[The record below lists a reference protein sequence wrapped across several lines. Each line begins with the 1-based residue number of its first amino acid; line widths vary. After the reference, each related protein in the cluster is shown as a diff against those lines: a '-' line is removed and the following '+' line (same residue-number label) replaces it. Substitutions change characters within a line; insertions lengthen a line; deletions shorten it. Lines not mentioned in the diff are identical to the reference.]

1 MEKRLMRSTPAT
13 RLAVRF
19 GAPALGALTAL
30 SLLGFTA
37 QAHAANR
44 SAGHVYV
51 LDNPAAQNSISVY
64 NRSGD
69 GLLSYASTTLIG
81 GLGTGDPLGSQ
92 GSLTLAGDRLFAVD
106 GGSDQISVVETRDGA
121 LSLDGVFSSLGALP
135 VSVTY
140 RDGFLYVVNSGAAN
154 QSANVVGFTVGEH
167 GALTPIAGADVALSA
182 ALPGPAQVALSPDGE
197 TLAVTEKTT
206 NLVDTFHVADDG
218 SLSDRV
224 SVASTGQTPFGFSFN
239 PVQPH
244 ELVVADAAGGATGA
258 SAISVY
264 HVGEHGAKAQGG
276 AVADHQTA
284 ACWLIITGNGKFA
297 YATNAGSG
305 TISGYRLWH
314 GGGASLLNAD
324 GLTASTGAASHPL
337 EMALTPNSR
346 YLYALD
352 AGTHTLSGFAVARDG
367 RLAAVNLAGV
377 TLTAGAVGLAAD

>member
-1 MEKRLMRSTPAT
+1 MRSTPAT
-13 RLAVRF
+13 RLALRL

-64 NRSGD
+64 NRSAD
-69 GLLSYASTTLIG
+69 GSLSYASTTLIG

-92 GSLTLAGDRLFAVD
+92 GSLTLAGGRLFAVD
-106 GGSDQISVVETRDGA
+106 GGNDQISVVETHDGA
-121 LSLDGVFSSLGALP
+121 LSLDGVYSSHGALP
-135 VSVTY
+135 VSVTT
-140 RDGFLYVVNSGAAN
+140 RDGLLYVVNSGSAN
-154 QSANVVGFTVGEH
+154 EPANVVGFTVGEH

-218 SLSDRV
+218 SLGDRV
-224 SVASTGQTPFGFSFN
+224 SVVSTGQTPFGFSFN
-239 PVQPH
+239 PTQPR

-258 SAISVY
+258 SAVSIY
-264 HVGEHGAKAQGG
+264 HVGEHGAVAQSD
-276 AVADHQTA
+276 AIADHQTA
-284 ACWLIITGNGKFA
+284 ACWLVITGNGKFA

-305 TISGYRLWH
+305 TISGYRLWND
-314 GGGASLLNAD
+314 GGASLLNAD
-324 GLTASTGAASHPL
+324 GLTASTGAGSHPL
-337 EMALTPNSR
+337 EMALTPNSH

-352 AGTHTLSGFAVARDG
+352 ADTHTLSGFAVARDG
-367 RLAAVNLAGV
+367 SLSAVNLSGV
-377 TLTAGAVGLAAD
+377 SLTAGAVGLAAD